1 MPIQTNHISYVAR
14 IVEVANIEK
23 TLEEALNESRGGLYY
38 FPREG
43 LKGFPIAKSTFSP
56 HHTVQEYLRDSEG
69 KQEDLSSTPQP
80 VKVSFYSG

>member
-1 MPIQTNHISYVAR
+1 MPILKKST
-14 IVEVANIEK
+14 
-23 TLEEALNESRGGLYY
+23 EEALNESRGGLYY

-43 LKGFPIAKSTFSP
+43 LKGYPIAKSTFSP

-80 VKVSFYSG
+80 VKVSFYLG